1 MTTKDEWIAKD
12 LKYVWH
18 PDTQHKQYEG
28 ENFKPIL
35 IERGDGIYVYDA
47 EGNQYIDG
55 VSSWWVNTLGH
66 SVPRLNKILYEQA
79 NKIEHILLADFTHR
93 PAIELAERLVKLA
106 GEPFAKVFYSDDGS
120 RSCHKNGI
128 PVLVP
133 ERAAAKKIL
142 CIND

>member
-66 SVPRLNKILYEQA
+66 SVPRLNKILYE
-79 NKIEHILLADFTHR
+79 
-93 PAIELAERLVKLA
+93 KLY
-106 GEPFAKVFYSDDGS
+106 PHSLFSSHVSDS
-120 RSCHKNGI
+120 R
-128 PVLVP
+128 
-133 ERAAAKKIL
+133 RIL
-142 CIND
+142 CFDSDTKHQAIIYIRIKKPRDSHHEVFNKS